1 MVAYFILHLVIF
13 GLLFG
18 GYDCFKPPTSVAKY
32 FATCVGKSAM
42 FKSALSAHSR
52 PTQMMGKSFVHDE
65 MRPSAIKFHSRD
77 QTSQGQQPAQ
87 VPFTQWS
94 PTKADYLHYL
104 VDSLSVYGAMEP
116 AVANHAELRSI
127 RVPGLERTNA
137 LRADIQ
143 WMCQFDPALKAPAVG
158 IPGQAY
164 TAYIKKLLDVNDVPG
179 LVCHYYN
186 AYFALSAGG
195 LRIGQHLA
203 HKLLEGKKLQF
214 YTFDPPVE
222 SNPAAGTSTVNI
234 RSKSSVG
241 ASTVST
247 ATGGVEHSAQNYH
260 DLTFTSHEAHD
271 SAPADNLYLV
281 NLKDTFRDKIDA
293 LAAQWTPAQRL
304 HCCTETEKCF
314 EFNKDLLGY
323 LHGSLV

>member
-1 MVAYFILHLVIF
+1 
-13 GLLFG
+13 
-18 GYDCFKPPTSVAKY
+18 
-32 FATCVGKSAM
+32 M

-52 PTQMMGKSFVHDE
+52 PTQLMVKSFVHDE

-94 PTKADYLHYL
+94 PSKADYLHYL
-104 VDSLSVYGAMEP
+104 VDSLSVYGALEP
-116 AVANHAELRSI
+116 AVVDHVELRSI
-127 RVPGLERTNA
+127 RVPGLERANA

-143 WMCQFDPALKAPAVG
+143 WMCQFDPAVKVPAVG

-203 HKLLEGKKLQF
+203 HKLLGGKKLQF

-222 SNPAAGTSTVNI
+222 INPAGSSTVNFK
-234 RSKSSVG
+234 SKSSVG
-241 ASTVST
+241 ASTAAT
-247 ATGGVEHSAQNYH
+247 ATGAQSAPNYH
-260 DLTFTSHEAHD
+260 DHTYTSHDAHD
-271 SAPADNLYLV
+271 SAPADNLYLA
-281 NLKDTFRDKIDA
+281 NLKDSFRDKIDA
-293 LAAQWTPAQRL
+293 LASQWTPAQRL
-304 HCCTETEKCF
+304 HCCAETEKCF
-314 EFNKDLLGY
+314 ELNKDLLGY
-323 LHGSLV
+323 LHGN